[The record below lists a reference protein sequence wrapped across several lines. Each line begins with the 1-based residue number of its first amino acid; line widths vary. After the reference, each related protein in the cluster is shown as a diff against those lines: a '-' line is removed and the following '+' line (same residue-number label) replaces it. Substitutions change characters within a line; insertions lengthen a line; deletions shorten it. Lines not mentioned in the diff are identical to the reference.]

1 MLLRA
6 LIDREGEVV
15 GVCADADDAPR
26 TDAQPNRP
34 GDRISTLRIT
44 GEIPL
49 LELHRRLKY
58 DRTTGQLHLT
68 SC

>member
-15 GVCADADDAPR
+15 GVCADADDAPQK
-26 TDAQPNRP
+26 DAQPHRP

-49 LELHRRLKY
+49 LELHRRLKF